1 MDIGVMMSFP
11 EGIWKNLQNL
21 AKFRGER
28 LGEGSRERVK
38 EKYWCISWGS
48 NVEFLQAEEVAY
60 KMNENTALLE
70 MYKLYSMTRLS
81 LERNKF
87 GEIHRW
93 IVENYVCH
101 VKSQ

>member
-1 MDIGVMMSFP
+1 MMSFP
-11 EGIWKNLQNL
+11 KGILKNLQKL
-21 AKFRGER
+21 SKFRGQG

-38 EKYWCISWGS
+38 EKYCCISWGS
-48 NVEFLQAEEVAY
+48 NVEFLQAKEVAY

-70 MYKLYSMTRLS
+70 MYKLFSMTRLS
-81 LERNKF
+81 LEINKF

-93 IVENYVCH
+93 IVENHVCH